1 MKRFKLGLMTRI
13 ALALA
18 AIGLIPLGLVT
29 ARLIGINHD
38 TLKDQVLE
46 THSMAAR
53 AAADRV
59 GAFLASLDSLAS
71 IIGSHPSI
79 LNDPQSNTARELL
92 AGTLQARPDISAI
105 FLVDEA
111 DETIIGAQRRDLAEE
126 LAPVLAQP
134 DAERPRT
141 LAGQGRRWLRLDS
154 PLQGGGGTLRL
165 IADASALARMVS
177 SIELGTQAALVLATQ
192 EGEVL
197 AGSVRSLDS
206 FPMVLI
212 ERASALKVDG
222 SGEFDPVI
230 EEADNVLG
238 AFAVV
243 HGADW
248 YVASRQAASIARAN
262 LTRMQRQ
269 SWIAFGLA
277 LALVSLLSAL
287 SYFTLVRPI
296 RSLIGAQRRLA
307 GLSPIPTGGHE
318 IDQLR
323 SSFAVIERRIRDQE
337 AIGKVFLGRYQVIE
351 VLGEGAMGTVFRG
364 WDPTIKRHVAL
375 KTVRLAPDMM
385 DSRRREL
392 ASQLLREA
400 AAAARINHNNIVLI
414 YDVEDSP
421 EVAFIAMEFIEGIG
435 LDQLL
440 WQRGPLA
447 SDQTCALGVGVAR
460 ALAASHSQG
469 VVHRD
474 VKPSNV
480 LLGFDGEIKV
490 ADFGIAEFLSAMT
503 NENETFFGTP
513 GYVPP
518 ETLRG
523 EGYDELG
530 DLFSLGVL
538 LYECATG
545 LQPFAG
551 KNLRETA
558 LKTLKKDPPR
568 PITLQPTTPPKLDR
582 LIMSLLAKDRSQR
595 PRSGQQAID
604 LLEDVTPGQ
613 SPRWSAKDLPRRPE
627 RIDPQTVARS
637 RLMNTSALTR
647 STRKS

>member
-18 AIGLIPLGLVT
+18 AIGLVPLSLLT

-59 GAFLASLDSLAS
+59 GAFLSSLESLAATL
-71 IIGSHPSI
+71 GSHPSV
-79 LNDPQSNTARELL
+79 LNDPRSSAAQELL
-92 AGTLQARPDISAI
+92 AGTLQARPDISAV
-105 FLVDEA
+105 FLVNEA
-111 DETIIGAQRRDLAEE
+111 SEIIIGAQRRDLAEE

-134 DAERPRT
+134 NAAQPRAI
-141 LAGQGRRWLRLDS
+141 AGRERRWLRLDS

-165 IADASALARMVS
+165 IADASSLTRMVS
-177 SIELGTQAALVLATQ
+177 SIELGEEAALVLANRK
-192 EGEVL
+192 GEVL
-197 AGSVRSLDS
+197 AGSVVSLDS
-206 FPMVLI
+206 FPAELV
-212 ERASALKVDG
+212 ERAGALKVDG
-222 SGEFDPVI
+222 SGEFDPAAG
-230 EEADNVLG
+230 EDDSVLG
-238 AFAVV
+238 AFAMV

-248 YVASRQAASIARAN
+248 YVASRQAAVIARAN
-262 LTRMQRQ
+262 LARMQRQ
-269 SWIAFGLA
+269 SLIAVGLA
-277 LALVSLLSAL
+277 LALLSVLSSLA
-287 SYFTLVRPI
+287 YFTLVRPI

-307 GLSPIPTGGHE
+307 GLSPIPTGGNE

-337 AIGKVFLGRYQVIE
+337 AMGKVFLGRYQVIE

-364 WDPTIKRHVAL
+364 WDPKLKRQVAL
-375 KTVRLAPDMM
+375 KTVRLAQEML
-385 DSRRREL
+385 DSRRRDL

-400 AAAARINHNNIVLI
+400 ATAARINHNNIVSI

-440 WQRGPLA
+440 WRRSPLA
-447 SDQTCALGVGVAR
+447 ADQTCALGLRVAQ
-460 ALAASHSQG
+460 ALEASHGQG

-480 LLGFDGEIKV
+480 LLGFDGSVKV
-490 ADFGIAEFLSAMT
+490 ADFGIAEFLSAMS
-503 NENETFFGTP
+503 NESETFFGTP

-530 DLFSLGVL
+530 DLFSLGVV
-538 LYECATG
+538 LYECTTG
-545 LQPFAG
+545 RQPFAG
-551 KNLRETA
+551 KDLRETA
-558 LKTLKKDPPR
+558 IKTLKRNPSR
-568 PITLQPTTPPKLDR
+568 PSALRPDTPPGLDE
-582 LIMSLLAKDRSQR
+582 LIMNLLAKDRSQR
-595 PRSGQQAID
+595 PQSAQLAIE
-604 LLEDVTPGQ
+604 LLESAIPGQ
-613 SPRWSAKDLPRRPE
+613 TLKWSAEDLPRRDE
-627 RIDPQTVARS
+627 RADPQTVARS
-637 RLMNTSALTR
+637 RLMHTYAMTH